1 MPLRIRGKSSEKGGL
16 MKFSIG
22 LEDPFAFSSYW
33 YAIGLGL
40 ILLAL
45 GLFMLCPPILDRIEK
60 RSRSS
65 FRKSFYSR
73 TKDKYLKK
81 IGKVEAAFDKG
92 QLNMRG
98 VHQQMSSI
106 VRSFVQTVTGWPTE
120 AMVYLELVNLD
131 RPELA
136 ELVRQYYEPEF
147 AYYSEADAKSA
158 IEKGKEL
165 ITKWS

>member
-1 MPLRIRGKSSEKGGL
+1 

-22 LEDPFAFSSYW
+22 LEAPFAFSPYW
-33 YAIGLGL
+33 YAVGL
-40 ILLAL
+40 ISILIALILFLLL
-45 GLFMLCPPILDRIEK
+45 PRIVCGIEK
-60 RSRSS
+60 GSRSS
-65 FRKSFYSR
+65 LRKRFYSR

-81 IGKVEAAFDKG
+81 IEKVEAAFNKG
-92 QLNMRG
+92 QLDMRG
-98 VHQQMSSI
+98 VHQQMSAI
-106 VRSFVQTVTGWPTE
+106 VRSFVQAVTGWPTE
-120 AMVYLELVNLD
+120 AMVYLELINLD

-147 AYYSEADAKSA
+147 AYYSQADVKSA

>member
-1 MPLRIRGKSSEKGGL
+1 

-22 LEDPFAFSSYW
+22 LEAPFAFSSYW
-33 YAIGLGL
+33 YAVGLGL
-40 ILLAL
+40 ILLAII
-45 GLFMLCPPILDRIEK
+45 LFLLFPRIVSRIE
-60 RSRSS
+60 RASRSS
-65 FRKSFYSR
+65 VRKRFYSK

-81 IGKVEAAFDKG
+81 IEKVEASFNNG
-92 QLNMRG
+92 QLDMRG
-98 VHQQMSSI
+98 VHQQMSTI
-106 VRSFVQTVTGWPTE
+106 VRSFVQKVTGWPTE
-120 AMVYLELVNLD
+120 AMVYLELINLD